1 VRSAASFQSR
11 LAALFLVVVL
21 AALLLPV
28 LSTRLIL
35 DRGIEH
41 DAREEAARRVL
52 LASALLEGAAG
63 AGDRV
68 SLAAALSSVRERIG
82 VDMVFIPADEARGR
96 ADLVGAAL
104 SGSAA
109 ESDRQDGRGG
119 RETVRAALAVHL
131 PDVGPG
137 VLLLAESVTAPADR
151 SNRMWG
157 NIVLAV
163 LGSFLVATPLCLYL
177 TRHLA
182 RSIESMASVAEA
194 IGRGEWE
201 RRIRVTPG
209 REFDALV
216 EAINRMAA
224 NAQAQLAT
232 IGTQKSQLEAVLDS
246 MREGVMVLDEEG
258 RIVSVNRALGD
269 IFPGIGRQL
278 GKKPI
283 EAIIDSGLQRACDKA
298 LQDEGGTIVLQIEP
312 DRDHV
317 YDVSVVSPT
326 ERGYGLGAVVVF
338 HDISRLTQLERV
350 RRDFVAN
357 VSHELRTP
365 LTSIK
370 GYAETLLHQGG
381 KADPPI
387 TARFLE
393 VILKNANH
401 MGKIVGDLLS
411 LSRLE
416 AGQQVMNFADVDA
429 AAALAGAHRECAALA
444 EARSV
449 KFISLLPCEGVR
461 VIADYDR
468 LTQVFRN
475 LIENAVRF
483 SPSGEDVTAT
493 FHMDGDLAVFG
504 IADKGPGVPKE
515 DQKRIF
521 ERFFRVE
528 RHHAKSPGSSGL
540 GLAISKHIVE
550 RHGGRIWV
558 NSPVPGEDRG
568 SLFYFGIPLS
578 RRNEIVTIDGV

>member
-1 VRSAASFQSR
+1 MRSAASFQSR

-63 AGDRV
+63 AGDRE
-68 SLAAALSSVRERIG
+68 SLEAALSSVRERIG

-104 SGSAA
+104 AGGAA

-119 RETVRAALAVHL
+119 RETVRAAKAVRL
-131 PDVGPG
+131 EVGPG

-177 TRHLA
+177 TRHLT

-269 IFPGIGRQL
+269 IFPGIGRQM

-283 EAIIDSGLQRACDKA
+283 EAIMDSGLQRACDKA
-298 LQDEGGTIVLQIEP
+298 LHGEGGTTVLQIEP

-326 ERGYGLGAVVVF
+326 ERGHGLGAVVVF

-381 KADPPI
+381 KADPPT

-393 VILKNANH
+393 IILKNANH

-416 AGQQVMNFADVDA
+416 AGQQAMNFAEVDA
-429 AAALAGAHRECAALA
+429 ASALAGAQRECAALA

-449 KFISLLPCEGVR
+449 RLTSLLPREGVL
-461 VIADYDR
+461 VVADYDR